1 MRSLLEEDYV
11 RGVEISKNVLGE
23 TRVDIEEARITLKG
37 AQYLHEIAQCKN
49 S

>member
-23 TRVDIEEARITLKG
+23 TKQGLILKRLG
-37 AQYLHEIAQCKN
+37 LH
-49 S
+49 